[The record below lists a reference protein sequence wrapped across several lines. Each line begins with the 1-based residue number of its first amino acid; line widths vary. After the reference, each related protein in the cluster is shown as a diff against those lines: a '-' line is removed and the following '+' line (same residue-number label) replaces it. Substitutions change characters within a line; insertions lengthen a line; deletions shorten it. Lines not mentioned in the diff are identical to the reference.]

1 MLKLTKKVTI
11 NYWQLVRHGELK
23 VSKETMLDKLKQM
36 NDMRK
41 QAKALQDILA
51 QEEITGTSRN
61 NYVKI
66 VMDGN
71 QNIKSV
77 SVSEEIL
84 NNRILIEDSIKQVI
98 ESLNDKLRQ
107 VMMSKMG
114 GMGGLGDFLK

>member
-1 MLKLTKKVTI
+1 M
-11 NYWQLVRHGELK
+11 LK
-23 VSKETMLDKLKQM
+23 VSEVSMFDKIKQI

-41 QAKALQDILA
+41 QAKALQDMLA
-51 QEEITGTSRN
+51 QEEITGVSRN
-61 NYVKI
+61 NYIKI

-77 SVSEEIL
+77 SVSEDIL
-84 NNRILIEDSIKQVI
+84 NNRILIEDSIKQVV

-114 GMGGLGDFLK
+114 GMGGIGSFLG

>member
-1 MLKLTKKVTI
+1 MF
-11 NYWQLVRHGELK
+11 
-23 VSKETMLDKLKQM
+23 DKIKQI

-41 QAKALQDILA
+41 QAKALQDMLA

-61 NYVKI
+61 NYIKI

-77 SVSEEIL
+77 SISEDIL
-84 NNRILIEDSIKQVI
+84 NNRILIEDSIKQVV
-98 ESLNDKLRQ
+98 ENLNDKLRQ

-114 GMGGLGDFLK
+114 GMGGLGDLLK